1 MNAKAPLAAMRAL
14 RQLRHIPGPGGT
26 IAVGGARELV
36 PLLARE
42 LRAGGEAA
50 AVTVNRADGHPVA
63 LVWIGK
69 ADETTLRAAT
79 RNGIPVVAVTEGDSL
94 PYVLDTNIVRALPG
108 HGLPVQ
114 EVLEALAR
122 VLGDRGPGVAARLP
136 ALRPAV
142 VAELSRRA
150 ARRNALIGAAAF
162 LKGADLPALT
172 LNQAVLV
179 TRMAVASGRR
189 PEPAEIWPELAGVL
203 AAGLAA
209 RELSRLLR
217 RLPVAGFVVDGAVA
231 FAGTAAL
238 GSLLRRRFR

>member
-1 MNAKAPLAAMRAL
+1 MNAKAPLAAMRAVQ
-14 RQLRHIPGPGGT
+14 QLRHIPGPGGT

-36 PLLARE
+36 PLLANA
-42 LRAGGEAA
+42 LRVGGDAS
-50 AVTVNRADGHPVA
+50 AVTENRADGDPAA

-69 ADETTLRAAT
+69 ADDTTLRAAT
-79 RNGIPVVAVTEGDSL
+79 RNGVPIVAVTEGESL

-108 HGLPVQ
+108 QGLPVR
-114 EVLEALAR
+114 EVIEALAR
-122 VLGDRGPGVAARLP
+122 VLGQRGPSIAARLP

-150 ARRNALIGAAAF
+150 ARRNAIIGAASF

-189 PEPAEIWPELAGVL
+189 PEPAEMWPELAGVL
-203 AAGLAA
+203 ATGLAA
-209 RELSRLLR
+209 RELSRVLR
-217 RLPVAGFVVDGAVA
+217 RLPVAGFIVDGAVA

-238 GSLLRRRFR
+238 GALLRRRFR